1 MVQPVCG
8 DDWVTAEIKLRGSD
22 STKHIA
28 DEKIVMQHTHPQLN
42 DNTLLEQG
50 TISVQAESDPAEFR
64 RIELLVLEE

>member
-1 MVQPVCG
+1 
-8 DDWVTAEIKLRGSD
+8 LRGSD